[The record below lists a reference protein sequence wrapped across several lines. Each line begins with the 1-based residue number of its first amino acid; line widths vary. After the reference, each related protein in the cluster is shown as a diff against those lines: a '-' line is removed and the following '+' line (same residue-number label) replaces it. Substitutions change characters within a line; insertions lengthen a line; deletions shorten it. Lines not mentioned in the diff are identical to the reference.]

1 MKAVITT
8 RSISQPSVSVSLW
21 GAGFLAAVLLA
32 IISLPA
38 QAQTTSADLQTPVG
52 SSDRDANTNNGSLD
66 SLNGMFDLIH
76 RVQQGSI
83 RDPYQFS
90 RDQQQSINSEAS
102 TFRQRQAELLKQ
114 QGQTG
119 AVPGQITAPDNQEI
133 R

>member
-8 RSISQPSVSVSLW
+8 RSVSQSSVSVSLW
-21 GAGFLAAVLLA
+21 GAGFLAAALLA
-32 IISLPA
+32 IVSLPA

-52 SSDRDANTNNGSLD
+52 SSDRDANTNGSLD

-102 TFRQRQAELLKQ
+102 TFRQRQAELLNQ

-119 AVPGQITAPDNQEI
+119 AVPGQITAPNAQEI

>member
-21 GAGFLAAVLLA
+21 GAGFLAAALLA
-32 IISLPA
+32 IVSLPA

-52 SSDRDANTNNGSLD
+52 SSDRDANTNGSLD

-119 AVPGQITAPDNQEI
+119 AVPGQITAPDAQEI